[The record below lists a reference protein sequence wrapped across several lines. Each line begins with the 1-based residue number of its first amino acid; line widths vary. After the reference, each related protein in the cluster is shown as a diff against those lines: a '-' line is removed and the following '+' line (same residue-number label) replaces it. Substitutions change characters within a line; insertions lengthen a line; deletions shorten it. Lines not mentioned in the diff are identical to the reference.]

1 MSSDELVDIG
11 RLIAAVTQLQ
21 DRVVQLQ
28 DTVMQLQSQV
38 INMQKTN
45 QDLANEVLRL
55 RHELKILTSPGDTV
69 PDCPALVADPPSSHR
84 IQLRSVSEEEP
95 DSALMRQMEVRATKS
110 GIEARGPS
118 GMVVVWSLVLGL
130 IGTGLLT
137 LWHKL
142 GH

>member
-1 MSSDELVDIG
+1 MSRDELVDIG

-21 DRVVQLQ
+21 DRVSELQ
-28 DTVMQLQSQV
+28 GVVMQLQGQV
-38 INMQKTN
+38 ITLQKTN
-45 QDLANEVLRL
+45 QDLATEVLRL
-55 RHELKILTSPGDTV
+55 RHELKILTNPGDTV
-69 PDCPALVADPPSSHR
+69 PDCPALVADPPPSYR
-84 IQLRSVSEEEP
+84 MPLRSVSEEEP

-118 GMVVVWSLVLGL
+118 GMIVVWSLVLGL